1 MRSSQEQHCSTHTS
15 QVTSKKSLHMQDLWA
30 PQKTAVHLASPSK
43 ADGTALARR
52 LVLGAS
58 SPHTALPLLAT
69 HGWGRATSHSLG
81 GSIKRW
87 RLAHA
92 GKDAAA
98 LCFFPTLVF
107 FHSCP
112 SLLHTSSMPRPR
124 VGTDRFHAPGGKATA
139 LASGLIH
146 TTLGRAT
153 LLLPGFGTKLAHKCR
168 WQGAVHFQKS
178 PCCPAFQSQ
187 LANQL
192 GIVASNAAR
201 HHGKSDG
208 GSTAQ
213 LPGM

>member
-1 MRSSQEQHCSTHTS
+1 MGSSQEQHCSTHTS

-52 LVLGAS
+52 LVLGAP
-58 SPHTALPLLAT
+58 SPRTALPLLAT

-107 FHSCP
+107 FTPAPAYYTLHRCHGHASAPTDFMLQEAKQQPWLRVSFTLRWAGQPCCFQALGP
-112 SLLHTSSMPRPR
+112 SSPTN
-124 VGTDRFHAPGGKATA
+124 AGGKGQCISKRARA
-139 LASGLIH
+139 APLFRAS
-146 TTLGRAT
+146 
-153 LLLPGFGTKLAHKCR
+153 
-168 WQGAVHFQKS
+168 
-178 PCCPAFQSQ
+178 
-187 LANQL
+187 
-192 GIVASNAAR
+192 
-201 HHGKSDG
+201 
-208 GSTAQ
+208 
-213 LPGM
+213 